1 MSMVKESID
10 VDVPLHTA
18 YNQWTQFEE
27 FPKFM
32 EGVKEVRQLDDRHT
46 HWRTSIAGAEREF
59 DAEIVDQLPDQRVSW
74 RTVDGEVRQMGTVT
88 FQPLDPDRT
97 RVNLAMD
104 FEPEGMAEKAG
115 DMLGILD
122 RRVKGDLKRFKGFI
136 EERGR
141 ETGAWRGRISPA

>member
-1 MSMVKESID
+1 MSKVKESID

-32 EGVKEVRQLDDRHT
+32 EGVEEVRQIDDRRT

-59 DAEIVDQLPDQRVSW
+59 DAEIVDQLADERVSW
-74 RTVDGEVRQMGTVT
+74 RTVGGEVQQMGTVT
-88 FQPLDPDRT
+88 FHSIDADHT
-97 RVNLAMD
+97 RVSLAMD
-104 FEPEGMAEKAG
+104 FQPHGMAEKAG

-136 EERGR
+136 EERGQ
-141 ETGAWRGRISPA
+141 ESGGWRGRISPA